1 MNKKKSYQHKKFKK
15 PNPNWDEEL
24 EPPGELPLSDN
35 QDYRTKMHEKLNYFL
50 FIFFNKIWSI
60 TTFQTGYYRDIL
72 TPGTMKLFGI
82 TERGI
87 TTK

>member
-15 PNPNWDEEL
+15 PNPNWDEEF

-60 TTFQTGYYRDIL
+60 TTFQTGYYCDIL